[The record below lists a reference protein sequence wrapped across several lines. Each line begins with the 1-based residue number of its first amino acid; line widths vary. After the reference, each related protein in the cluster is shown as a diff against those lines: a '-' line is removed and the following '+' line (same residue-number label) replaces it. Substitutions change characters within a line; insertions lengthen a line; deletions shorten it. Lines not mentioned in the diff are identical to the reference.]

1 MARTKSKRNRRGA
14 SFWMAHIK
22 AQEKSGLKVS
32 EYCRR
37 HGLAASTF
45 YDWKRRFSRSSS
57 SQLNLVSLPERLV
70 GDHGQGLQ
78 DFFCEIRI
86 CIGRGYRVEVGEG
99 FNALV
104 LKRVVSVLESI

>member
-1 MARTKSKRNRRGA
+1 
-14 SFWMAHIK
+14 MAHIK
-22 AQEKSGLKVS
+22 AQEKSGLKVR

-45 YDWKRRFSRSSS
+45 YDWKRRFFRRSSGHP
-57 SQLNLVSLPERLV
+57 NLVSLPERLV

-78 DFFCEIRI
+78 DFSCQIRI